1 MKVLHRHLLNQRVL
15 KFSLVV
21 FVRIEKYFL
30 TNKVAALLGR
40 FWRPRNC
47 QDNAFLIN
55 DHSRHWFNGIILLL
69 VVLLL
74 GILDRLFDG
83 AIIALVLRLTVLLLS
98 LDEAIIAVTPA
109 ITIADVTCQIDQ
121 VSFPHRLQFCVRVRF
136 MSIRLP
142 GINRRIG
149 S

>member
-55 DHSRHWFNGIILLL
+55 DHSRHWFNGIILRF
-69 VVLLL
+69 LL

-83 AIIALVLRLTVLLLS
+83 DAASQVVYCDASNITDITLKKRWGATDMTTIHMRRLGFEVQK
-98 LDEAIIAVTPA
+98 V
-109 ITIADVTCQIDQ
+109 DVFGFT
-121 VSFPHRLQFCVRVRF
+121 
-136 MSIRLP
+136 
-142 GINRRIG
+142 
-149 S
+149 